1 MARRLRLGQRR
12 KLALLHR
19 SRKFRRDLY
28 GVRLHGVDFLAWILW
43 MYTPKDLT
51 KFTSEC
57 INLFVNL
64 EKCRE
69 Q

>member
-19 SRKFRRDLY
+19 SRKFRRDLC

-43 MYTPKDLT
+43 MYTHKDLT
-51 KFTSEC
+51 KFPSER
-57 INLFVNL
+57 INLFVNP
-64 EKCRE
+64 ETCRE